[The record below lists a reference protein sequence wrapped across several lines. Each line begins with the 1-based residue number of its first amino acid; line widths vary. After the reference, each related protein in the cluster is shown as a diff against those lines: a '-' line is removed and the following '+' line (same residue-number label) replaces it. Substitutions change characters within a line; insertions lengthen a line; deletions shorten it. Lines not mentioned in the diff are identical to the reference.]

1 MDKNEAGS
9 NLRTY
14 RSLEQLIKDA
24 YGLNAEQMRKRMEWA
39 EQEAKSNAPL
49 GGIPIPEAPE
59 NEFRT
64 ILAKMAARGIT
75 PKVMADF
82 DEEKQK
88 AFQDGSILESE
99 TLPHEEYGEA
109 FERNGKSNVIE
120 AFRSA
125 KEFLQKPLRTAGV
138 VAACF
143 AVGVGIIMA
152 PRIDAMARRNYKYKD
167 TSIRDGN
174 TGRINWDNQ
183 NNYRS
188 ELSNIEEAYDK
199 IQEELGI
206 SVLKLSYIPQGMKL
220 SELEIKDGYAK
231 MNFIYNGNYFRMLE
245 VGYFQDSS
253 SVCFSDCQDYMTIA
267 NEWIGRDIPILR
279 NKLPKGNFEYYA
291 YVEIDNAYY
300 TFEGIMEENEFL
312 SIIENVN
319 LS

>member
-39 EQEAKSNAPL
+39 EQEAKSDAPL

-99 TLPHEEYGEA
+99 TLPHEEHGEA
-109 FERNGKSNVIE
+109 YKGNGKLKVIE

-138 VAACF
+138 VAACL
-143 AVGVGIIMA
+143 AIGVGIFMA
-152 PRIDAMARRNYKYKD
+152 PRIDAMARKNYKYEARV
-167 TSIRDGN
+167 RDGN
-174 TGRINWDNQ
+174 TGRIVWNNQ
-183 NNYRS
+183 DKYNMES
-188 ELSNIEEAYDK
+188 SSLEKAYMK
-199 IQEELGI
+199 IQEELDI
-206 SVLKLSYIPQGMKL
+206 SLLKLSYIPQGMQL
-220 SELEIKDGYAK
+220 SELEIKDGYVK
-231 MNFIYNGNYFRMLE
+231 MNFEYKGNYIRILE
-245 VGYFQDSS
+245 VVYSRDSS
-253 SVCFSDCQDYMTIA
+253 IVHFSDCQDYMTIT
-267 NEWIGRDIPILR
+267 NEWIGQEIPIQK
-279 NKLPKGNFEYYA
+279 NKLSNGNFEYFA
-291 YVEIDNAYY
+291 HIEIDNSYY
-300 TFEGIMEENEFL
+300 TFEGIIEEKEFL
-312 SIIENVN
+312 NIMENVV
-319 LS
+319 LE

>member
-39 EQEAKSNAPL
+39 EQEAKSDAPL

-99 TLPHEEYGEA
+99 TLPHEEHGET
-109 FERNGKSNVIE
+109 FEGNGKLNVIE
-120 AFRSA
+120 AFHSA

-152 PRIDAMARRNYKYKD
+152 PRIDAMARRSYKYEARV
-167 TSIRDGN
+167 RDGN
-174 TGRINWDNQ
+174 TGRIVWNNQ
-183 NNYRS
+183 NNYR
-188 ELSNIEEAYDK
+188 LGISNIEDAYAK
-199 IQEELGI
+199 IKEELGI
-206 SVLKLSYIPQGMKL
+206 AVLKLNYIPQGMKL

-231 MNFIYNGNYFRMLE
+231 MDFIYKGNYIHMLE
-245 VGYFQDSS
+245 IVYSQGSS
-253 SVCFSDCQDYMTIA
+253 GVHFSDCQDYITIT
-267 NEWIGRDIPILR
+267 NEWIGQEIPIQK
-279 NKLPKGNFEYYA
+279 NKLSKGNFEYCA
-291 YVEIDNAYY
+291 YIEINNSFY
-300 TFEGIMEENEFL
+300 TFEGIMEEEEFI
-312 SIIENVN
+312 SIMENVV
-319 LS
+319 LE